1 MSGEFL
7 GTFHVSVNKQKWI
20 VIPSAFKKEI
30 SPAAKQNVIIT
41 RGSAKNQNI
50 IIFPLDIWQEK
61 TKQLMQG
68 DNRAKE
74 LYDYMLFYAFKSQ
87 LETNGRIKLDD
98 SILQYAEIVD
108 KVVIKGEGSFISVW
122 NPEVYQAY
130 EKTLLDK
137 YKESF
142 TNMDFR
148 L

>member
-68 DNRAKE
+68 DTRARE

-122 NPEVYQAY
+122 NPEVYQTY